1 MHTTHSACDFL
12 YTIMYRVCHLA
23 GELVETLQKTQQGLK
38 ISDEDVLCVKIAGL
52 CHDLGHGPFSHM
64 FDGIFLP
71 EARPTPKWKVGLF
84 THVLCYILS
93 MFIA

>member
-1 MHTTHSACDFL
+1 
-12 YTIMYRVCHLA
+12 MYRVCHLA

-38 ISDEDVLCVKIAGL
+38 ISDKDVLCVKIAGL